1 MFLIRRTWRS
11 FRFGRV
17 RALVASDRL
26 EVVSFSGKRVAI
38 PWENVRYIE
47 ADDDKAYSRR
57 KTIYIHYAEKGRRKV
72 EALDLLPASPEEAAA
87 FLVVLRQNWPDM
99 DKPWQEQLQ
108 NRKAG

>member
-1 MFLIRRTWRS
+1 M
-11 FRFGRV
+11 
-17 RALVASDRL
+17 
-26 EVVSFSGKRVAI
+26 VSFSGKRVAI

-72 EALDLLPASPEEAAA
+72 QALDLLPASPEEAAA
-87 FLVVLRQNWPDM
+87 FLAVLRQNWPDM
-99 DKPWQEQLQ
+99 DKPLQEQLQ